1 VNDFP
6 QALFFDMD
14 GTLLDSEPLW
24 DVALEEL
31 AVLLGGTLEPEV
43 RARMVGTNE
52 GASVVI
58 LLESLG
64 VPLGQAPE
72 HQAWLRTR
80 MRELFREG
88 APAKPG
94 ARELLLEAR
103 AAGMPTALVTSTP
116 RELADL
122 LLRHVGPENFDIVV
136 CGDEVEHKKPHPEPY
151 LTTAE
156 KLGVDITRTV
166 VLEDSFAG
174 VTSGLAAGAV
184 TLAIPSEVPLPPSLQ
199 VHTLKTLDGVDL
211 AHLRG
216 LGARTDR

>member
-1 VNDFP
+1 MNDFP

-31 AVLLGGTLEPEV
+31 AILLGGTLGADA

-64 VPLGQAPE
+64 VPLDQAPE

-80 MRELFREG
+80 MRELFVEG

-122 LLRHVGPENFDIVV
+122 LLLHVGPENFDLVV

-151 LTTAE
+151 RTTAE
-156 KLGVDITRTV
+156 KLGVDITRTI

-184 TLAIPSEVPLPPSLQ
+184 TLAIPSEVPLPPSLE
-199 VHTLKTLDGVDL
+199 VRTLQTLDGVDL
-211 AHLRG
+211 AYLRG
-216 LGARTDR
+216 LGA

>member
-1 VNDFP
+1 MNDFP

-31 AVLLGGTLEPEV
+31 AILLGGTLGADA

-64 VPLGQAPE
+64 VPLDQAPE

-80 MRELFREG
+80 MSELFVEG

-103 AAGMPTALVTSTP
+103 EAGMPTALVTSTP

-122 LLRHVGPENFDIVV
+122 LLLHVGPENFDLVV

-156 KLGVDITRTV
+156 KLGVDITRTI

-184 TLAIPSEVPLPPSLQ
+184 TLAIPSEVPLPPSLE
-199 VHTLKTLDGVDL
+199 VRTLETLDGVDL
-211 AHLRG
+211 AYLRG
-216 LGARTDR
+216 LGA

>member
-1 VNDFP
+1 MNDFP
-6 QALFFDMD
+6 QAVLFDMD

-43 RARMVGTNE
+43 RNRMVGTNE
-52 GASVVI
+52 GATVVI

-64 VPLGQAPE
+64 LPLDQAPE
-72 HQAWLRTR
+72 YQAWLRVR
-80 MRELFREG
+80 MRELFNEG

-103 AAGMPTALVTSTP
+103 EAEVPTALVTSTP

-122 LLRHVGPENFDIVV
+122 LLRHVGPENFDLTV
-136 CGDEVEHKKPHPEPY
+136 CGDEVEHKKPDPEPY
-151 LTTAE
+151 LSTAE

-166 VLEDSFAG
+166 VLEDSFSG
-174 VTSGLAAGAV
+174 VTSALAAGAV
-184 TLAIPSEVPLPPSLQ
+184 TIAVPSEVALPPGLE
-199 VHTLKTLDGVDL
+199 VLTLPSLDGIDL
-211 AHLRG
+211 AYLRG
-216 LGARTDR
+216 LGA